1 MKSFLLN
8 NFTNTPVCKWG
19 QIPQGTHFEG
29 STPIGYSKAISPSSG
44 IVVIDFDVKNNKNAF
59 NHVSKNILEELNK
72 TFNYP
77 TANGNGR
84 HFWIKYSGDKIL
96 LNRAT
101 SNGIDLRV
109 SEKGYVKYHHNKDI
123 RECVHLIKES
133 SEELNEW
140 LEKLF
145 S

>member
-1 MKSFLLN
+1 M
-8 NFTNTPVCKWG
+8 
-19 QIPQGTHFEG
+19 
-29 STPIGYSKAISPSSG
+29 
-44 IVVIDFDVKNNKNAF
+44 
-59 NHVSKNILEELNK
+59 NILSITLLTCIYLGNSFPFDINPSTQEE
-72 TFNYP
+72 T
-77 TANGNGR
+77 
-84 HFWIKYSGDKIL
+84 IKNL
-96 LNRAT
+96 LRKGYIEEDLSDCVTGYRET
-101 SNGIDLRV
+101 SKGKDLRV